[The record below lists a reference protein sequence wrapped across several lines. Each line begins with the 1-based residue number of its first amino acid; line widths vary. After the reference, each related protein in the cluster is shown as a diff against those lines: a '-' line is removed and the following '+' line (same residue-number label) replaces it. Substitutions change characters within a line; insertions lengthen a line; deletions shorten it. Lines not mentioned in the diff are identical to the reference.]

1 MIYHILE
8 TNSNCFH
15 WFEYYVHLKWCN
27 EIYSKTIWVQTDKFN
42 VCNFHRELNTQLY
55 NLPEVLSPGLAV
67 NFATSTIL
75 TANVWFDFLWMHRLT
90 IENGP
95 LKKKVN
101 IIKTTKHTNDRS
113 IGLLAF
119 LVVLI
124 FFNFYFF
131 SFFVMIAF

>member
-1 MIYHILE
+1 MFIINWHMIYHILE

-95 LKKKVN
+95 LKKKSKYYQN
-101 IIKTTKHTNDRS
+101 HKTYKWSVYWSFGFFSR
-113 IGLLAF
+113 
-119 LVVLI
+119 
-124 FFNFYFF
+124 FNFF
-131 SFFVMIAF
+131 